1 MKMMF
6 IGTNG
11 SMGLRKGY
19 TYDIKVIKGP
29 FFERYP
35 IWIEI
40 SNSLI
45 TTQTKCPYDSFEA
58 FFRNWYILPSELVKL
73 YPKTPDDKGGHVCMF
88 VPEELRTPPKE
99 ECECDAC
106 TSDHF

>member
-6 IGTNG
+6 IGTDG

-19 TYDIKVIKGP
+19 IYNVKVIKGP

-35 IWIEI
+35 IWVEI
-40 SNSLI
+40 ANSLI

-58 FFRNWYILPSELVKL
+58 FFRNWYILPEELDKL
-73 YPKTPDDKGGHVCMF
+73 YPKNDIHGSHLAMF
-88 VPEELRTPPKE
+88 IPEELRTQPKE
-99 ECECDAC
+99 ECDCIAC
-106 TSDHF
+106 SSYNI